1 LGDAGVGK
9 TSFLEDLIYVRAPQ
23 EFAQAIHIY
32 IDLGSKAALEFD
44 IKRLSKVA
52 KCQIDRVIDLPAG

>member
-23 EFAQAIHIY
+23 EFARAIHIY